1 MPVKTHFRF
10 VFRGVFVDTPEIW
23 SYSMKFQRDVE
34 SGTDAGLDDI
44 DEGAVEDA
52 LTSFHADPMFQSNVK
67 CTEYRVYQIG
77 TDNRMQGNPLLHPLP
92 SAGAVGTGTARAY
105 PTDTALCVTTVAT
118 DRGHA
123 RYGRFYLP
131 GPHAQLGSDRL
142 IAISWLDPVLERCV
156 QFVKSISDAIDLPA
170 VLNSSSMLNISNDA
184 SSTWKIV
191 DHLKVGRVLDHIG
204 RRRSALL
211 EDYREGTHIDW

>member
-1 MPVKTHFRF
+1 MPVRTHFRF

-23 SYSMKFQRDVE
+23 SYSMKFQRDVGGGGDANI
-34 SGTDAGLDDI
+34 SDIDDGAVTDA
-44 DEGAVEDA
+44 ATA
-52 LTSFHADPMFQSNVK
+52 FHADPMFQSNVK
-67 CTEYRVYQIG
+67 LTEWRVYRIG
-77 TDNRMQGNPLLHPLP
+77 TNNKMEGNPGLFPLP
-92 SAGAVGTGTARAY
+92 SAGAVGTGTSRAY

-142 IAISWLDPVLERCV
+142 IATSWLDPVLERCV

-184 SSTWKIV
+184 DSTWKIV